1 MKQQAYDYDLNANR
15 AQDER
20 GAHEFN
26 ARDQLVLWNPDAAG
40 KPDVAYELNGSGG
53 IVRQTRGDEVTT
65 YVYGPGD
72 ERLGHADVTV
82 GGVPTGTTNYSY
94 DKGFGDVTEY
104 RLEGASEPE
113 PEPEPE
119 AEFDYDA
126 FGRQTHATRG
136 TKDETFSYDG
146 LDRRDTREVGTRFFE
161 MSYVGLSEA
170 LSQES
175 QFEGGDERRSYDYTS
190 ALERVGTA
198 RRPDG
203 VAGEAPYRAY
213 SLDANGSV
221 EGLQDATGD
230 DTKAPAADG
239 GPETQ

>member
-104 RLEGASEPE
+104 RLEGASEPD
-113 PEPEPE
+113 PSPRPSS
-119 AEFDYDA
+119 
-126 FGRQTHATRG
+126 TTTRSG
-136 TKDETFSYDG
+136 A
-146 LDRRDTREVGTRFFE
+146 RRTRRAGPRT
-161 MSYVGLSEA
+161 
-170 LSQES
+170 
-175 QFEGGDERRSYDYTS
+175 RRSAMTGSTVVTRARSAPGSSKCRTS
-190 ALERVGTA
+190 V
-198 RRPDG
+198 
-203 VAGEAPYRAY
+203 
-213 SLDANGSV
+213 
-221 EGLQDATGD
+221 
-230 DTKAPAADG
+230 
-239 GPETQ
+239 